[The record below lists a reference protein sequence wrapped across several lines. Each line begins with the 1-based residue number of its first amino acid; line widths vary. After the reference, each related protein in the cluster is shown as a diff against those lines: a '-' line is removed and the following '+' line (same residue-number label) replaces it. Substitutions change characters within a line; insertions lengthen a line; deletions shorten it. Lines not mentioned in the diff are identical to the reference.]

1 MKTIT
6 LTRCRKFFW
15 WPAQRCL
22 ALPSRVLT
30 LTNRVVLPL
39 VAAAAIW
46 PWAGVPAAIGLAAI
60 VAYLQ
65 AAIAIKRNE
74 DLANIVT
81 TLEQVA
87 NGQLDARVAVP
98 AHGNDAKLGIAVNTM
113 LDGLQ
118 GLVGNLVQASSQVA
132 GAGDQLTLAAQ
143 TLAIRSEEQ
152 ASVIGNT
159 TLAIDDVLASVRIT
173 SDMASHVDQLSQ
185 GLCDEADRSRVV
197 VDGAVDAI
205 GRIRTSTGEMSKALT
220 VIDDLTFQTN
230 ILALNAAIEAARAGT
245 AGRSFAVVAGE
256 VRALAARTAAA
267 ATEIKNVIERSN
279 QEVSAGVREIETV
292 KTKIADIGQGFRN
305 VSGQMRDVTQNNL
318 SQSAAI
324 GLISQGLEQLSALTQ
339 ANTELVVESVGASEQ
354 LRGSAHQLDEFMQ
367 KLKGEGAGATG
378 ESVPKGASGEQLAA
392 LTPEGIEFF

>member
-1 MKTIT
+1 MKNR
-6 LTRCRKFFW
+6 LSRCLEALW
-15 WPAQRCL
+15 WPAERCLKLPSRGLMVFTRL
-22 ALPSRVLT
+22 ALPTIAAAALWPWTGWPGAVAAA
-30 LTNRVVLPL
+30 L
-39 VAAAAIW
+39 VAA
-46 PWAGVPAAIGLAAI
+46 
-60 VAYLQ
+60 YFQ
-65 AAIAIKRNE
+65 AAAARQRKQR
-74 DLANIVT
+74 LTNILH
-81 TLEQVA
+81 TLEQA
-87 NGQLDARVAVP
+87 SSGHLEARVLVSAK
-98 AHGNDAKLGIAVNTM
+98 ADDAQLGNAVNAM

-118 GLVGNLVQASSQVA
+118 TLVSSLVEASSQVA

-173 SDMASHVDQLSQ
+173 SDMASHVDELSQ

-205 GRIRTSTGEMSKALT
+205 GRIRKSTGEMSKALT
-220 VIDDLTFQTN
+220 VIDELTFQTN

-267 ATEIKNVIERSN
+267 ATDIKNVIERSN
-279 QEVSAGVREIETV
+279 QEVSAGVREIESV
-292 KTKIADIGQGFRN
+292 KTKIAGIGQGFRN

-324 GLISQGLEQLSALTQ
+324 SLISQGLEQLSALTQ

-367 KLKGEGAGATG
+367 KLKGESALTSTA
-378 ESVPKGASGEQLAA
+378 SAPNSASGEQLAA
-392 LTPEGIEFF
+392 LAPEGIEFF

>member
-1 MKTIT
+1 MNNKLSQWIRA
-6 LTRCRKFFW
+6 LW
-15 WPAQRCL
+15 WPAEHCL
-22 ALPSRVLT
+22 ALPARLLT
-30 LTNRVVLPL
+30 LCSRLALPAM
-39 VAAAAIW
+39 AAAALW
-46 PWAGVPAAIGLAAI
+46 PWAGLPVAAFAALL

-65 AAIAIKRNE
+65 AAAARQREQRTAEI
-74 DLANIVT
+74 LH
-81 TLEQVA
+81 TLEQA
-87 NGQLDARVAVP
+87 SNGHLEARVVVP
-98 AHGNDAKLGIAVNTM
+98 ARAADAQLGNAVNTM

-118 GLVGNLVQASSQVA
+118 ALVSNLVDASSQVA

-173 SDMASHVDQLSQ
+173 SDMASHVDELSQ

-205 GRIRTSTGEMSKALT
+205 GRIRKSTGEMSKALT
-220 VIDDLTFQTN
+220 VIDELTFQTN

-279 QEVSAGVREIETV
+279 QEVSAGVREIESV
-292 KTKIADIGQGFRN
+292 KTKIAGIGQGFRN

-324 GLISQGLEQLSALTQ
+324 SLFSQGLEQLSALTQ

-367 KLKGEGAGATG
+367 KLKGEGSSNVGNAAAK
-378 ESVPKGASGEQLAA
+378 SQSGEQMAA
-392 LTPEGIEFF
+392 LEPEGIEFF

>member
-1 MKTIT
+1 MTGALLLFYFQT
-6 LTRCRKFFW
+6 AAVR
-15 WPAQRCL
+15 QR
-22 ALPSRVLT
+22 
-30 LTNRVVLPL
+30 
-39 VAAAAIW
+39 
-46 PWAGVPAAIGLAAI
+46 G
-60 VAYLQ
+60 
-65 AAIAIKRNE
+65 KR
-74 DLANIVT
+74 LANVLS
-81 TLEQVA
+81 TLEQAA
-87 NGQLDARVAVP
+87 NGQLEARAVVSGNGDDAQ
-98 AHGNDAKLGIAVNTM
+98 LGSAVNNM

-118 GLVGNLVQASSQVA
+118 GLVSNLVEASSQVA

-205 GRIRTSTGEMSKALT
+205 GRIRKSTGEMSKALT
-220 VIDDLTFQTN
+220 VIDELTFQTN

-256 VRALAARTAAA
+256 VRALAAKTAAA

-279 QEVSAGVREIETV
+279 HEVSAGVREIETV

-367 KLKGEGAGATG
+367 KLKGAGSTGGG
-378 ESVPKGASGEQLAA
+378 ESTPNHASGEQMAA
-392 LTPEGIEFF
+392 LAPEGIEFF

>member
-1 MKTIT
+1 
-6 LTRCRKFFW
+6 
-15 WPAQRCL
+15 L
-22 ALPSRVLT
+22 ALPARWLK
-30 LTNRVVLPL
+30 LLAGAALPAL
-39 VAAAAIW
+39 AAAAFW
-46 PWAGVPAAIGLAAI
+46 PWTGVMGAAASAALMFYFQTALARQRSQQLEAI
-60 VAYLQ
+60 LFTLDQ
-65 AAIAIKRNE
+65 AAGGK
-74 DLANIVT
+74 
-81 TLEQVA
+81 LE
-87 NGQLDARVAVP
+87 ARVEVKE
-98 AHGNDAKLGIAVNTM
+98 HGNEAKLGAAVNHM

-118 GLVGNLVQASSQVA
+118 GLVSSLVEASSQVA

-205 GRIRTSTGEMSKALT
+205 GRIRKSTGEMSKALT
-220 VIDDLTFQTN
+220 VIDELTFQTN

-367 KLKGEGAGATG
+367 KLKGEPSTTTG
-378 ESVPKGASGEQLAA
+378 EATAKGPRGEQLAA
-392 LTPEGIEFF
+392 LAPEGIEFF